1 MPASTSLNYGFNQTN
16 FYNICKRMFPDRKCF
31 LSFYVWSPCPKVCVW
46 IYENGNDTLMT
57 KQSNVMGLLPCS
69 FQNVHLEYVPKHK
82 CEYCKK
88 TWFLIGNMAK
98 LLGNW
103 PFIMEKNLL
112 VFTGEASWPT
122 WCYMPGRKGGIL
134 FATENKRRVLAI
146 WYSMCIP
153 VQCLVYSSYQWA
165 SWPLMCFSLAQPL
178 GSGDRA
184 LPVLTASRS
193 RENLRDLLWFTC
205 VGWQ

>member
-1 MPASTSLNYGFNQTN
+1 MVGFGFFPSFAFFQNFPNLAIGKFAFIYLVAFARLIELEWSMPASTSLNYGFNQTN
-16 FYNICKRMFPDRKCF
+16 FYNVCKRMFPDRKCF

-153 VQCLVYSSYQWA
+153 VQCLVY
-165 SWPLMCFSLAQPL
+165 P
-178 GSGDRA
+178 
-184 LPVLTASRS
+184 
-193 RENLRDLLWFTC
+193 
-205 VGWQ
+205 